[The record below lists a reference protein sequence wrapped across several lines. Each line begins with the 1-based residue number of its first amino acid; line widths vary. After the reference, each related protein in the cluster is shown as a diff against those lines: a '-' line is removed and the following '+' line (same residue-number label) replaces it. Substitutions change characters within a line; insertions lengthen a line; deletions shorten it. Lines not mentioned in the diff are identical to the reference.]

1 MEDIMKKIFAY
12 LTTAALVCCL
22 SGCGNKGS
30 DDEKTPDRVSTA
42 PIDEQ
47 IIGTWMN
54 EYVGYRF
61 QADRNVSLIK
71 NCSDYAHFDGSSLVY
86 DYFNITIDSENIEDN
101 GTDVRVFYP
110 YTDPD
115 TGEASE
121 MDILLMSRTEP
132 SNSGFDGT
140 YHITGGAIG
149 DDLAS
154 ILGATPNE
162 FDMIADISGK
172 DFTVTFNNFSQY
184 ETVDGNLDMF
194 GDNILVPGDGDDY
207 VRYAYTI
214 EGDTLTMTF
223 DSNQTSEPEIYT
235 KVK

>member
-1 MEDIMKKIFAY
+1 MKKIF
-12 LTTAALVCCL
+12 TCFITAAAICCL
-22 SGCGNKGS
+22 SGCGNNGT
-30 DDEKTPDRVSTA
+30 DNQKTPDRVSSA
-42 PIDEQ
+42 PIDEK

-61 QADRNVSLIK
+61 QEDRNVSLIK

-86 DYFNITIDSENIEDN
+86 DYFNITIGSENIEDN

-115 TGEASE
+115 TGESSE
-121 MDILLMSRTEP
+121 MDILLMSRTEL

-140 YHITGGAIG
+140 YRITGGAIG
-149 DDLAS
+149 EDLAS

-162 FDMIADISGK
+162 FDMIADVSGK
-172 DFTVTFNNFSQY
+172 EFTVTFNNFSQY
-184 ETVDGNLDMF
+184 ETVDGKLDMF
-194 GDNILVPGDGDDY
+194 GDNILVPGEGNDY
-207 VRYAYTI
+207 IRYAYTI

-223 DSNQTSEPEIYT
+223 DGDQTSEPEVYT
-235 KVK
+235 KVQ

>member
-1 MEDIMKKIFAY
+1 MKKIFAY
-12 LTTAALVCCL
+12 LITAAVVCGL
-22 SGCGNKGS
+22 SGCGNNGS
-30 DDEKTPDRVSTA
+30 DNKKTPDRVSTS

-54 EYVGYRF
+54 EYIGYRF
-61 QADRNVSLIK
+61 QEDRNVSLIR

-86 DYFNITIDSENIEDN
+86 DYFNVTIDSENIEDN
-101 GTDVRVFYP
+101 GTDIRVFYP

-115 TGEASE
+115 TGESSE
-121 MDILLMSRTEP
+121 MDILLMSRIEQ
-132 SNSGFDGT
+132 SGSGFNGT
-140 YHITGGAIG
+140 YRITGGTIG

-154 ILGATPNE
+154 VLGATPKE
-162 FDMIADISGK
+162 FDMIADVSGN

-184 ETVDGNLDMF
+184 ETADGNLDMF
-194 GDNILVPGDGDDY
+194 GDNILVPGEDNDY

-214 EGDTLTMTF
+214 DGDTLTMTF
-223 DSNQTSEPEIYT
+223 DGDLTSDPEIYT

>member
-1 MEDIMKKIFAY
+1 MKKIFAY

-22 SGCGNKGS
+22 SGCGNKQNTT
-30 DDEKTPDRVSTA
+30 ERVSTA

-61 QADRNVSLIK
+61 QDDRNVSLIK

-86 DYFNITIDSENIEDN
+86 DYFNLTIDSENIEDN

-121 MDILLMSRTEP
+121 TDILLMSRTEQ

-140 YHITGGAIG
+140 YRITGGAIG

-162 FDMIADISGK
+162 FDMVAEVSGK
-172 DFTVTFNNFSQY
+172 EFTVTFNNFSQY
-184 ETVDGNLDMF
+184 ETVDGKIDMF
-194 GDNILVPGDGDDY
+194 GDNILVPGENNDY

-223 DSNQTSEPEIYT
+223 SGDQTSEPEVYT
-235 KVK
+235 RVD